1 MREKIVT
8 VSSFYPFEKI
18 KGNPF
23 IKRNPDSKRHFP
35 MGVSIPWVH
44 FEDFIS
50 IVYETFISHRKLCI
64 FGEGVGYYDG

>member
-1 MREKIVT
+1 
-8 VSSFYPFEKI
+8 
-18 KGNPF
+18 
-23 IKRNPDSKRHFP
+23 